1 MVRRVLRIVGWLIR
15 KTLYVTWVALMIATP
30 LVGFWLA
37 SSLAAFDNASQ
48 WIALA
53 VGLLLFP
60 IVPVGWEL
68 FSAWRRARRGATNK
82 PILTRLDRLVLRTLL
97 VNGAFLGA
105 MMWRAP
111 HTAFRA
117 LAVRGD
123 WMLDGHDGE
132 LASQA
137 RGVLL
142 SFADRFEHRVHDAG
156 DATTY
161 GTSTAPPPEPQPGA
175 TIYDLARPIQ
185 PKDPNGW
192 PLPAEPDALVTAI
205 PDSAQTSVAAVGKFF
220 AERISDK
227 RMLAKALHDYVV
239 LRLHY
244 DTPTSLLTGAALAT
258 RPSQQ
263 ADDVFAARTG
273 VCEGYARL
281 MQALGQAAGLE
292 MAYITGYIRD
302 AHRNAGAATTDDA
315 IKAALEGNLHAWNA
329 VKIDGQWLFV
339 DATWDDPASDD
350 GTQTLSETYLFT
362 PPRWFGLDHHPM
374 EDAWQLLPNPIGIG
388 DFSRQPLL
396 SPTIGELGLVLEEP
410 NRSQVT
416 ADNGAVHLEIG
427 NPFGAGV
434 VAQIVGGEACGDRA
448 HDVRVELACIVP
460 PGQHEIELF
469 GAKDAAAHTYQYVG
483 SIMVN
488 DR

>member
-1 MVRRVLRIVGWLIR
+1 MASRVFRVVWWILA
-15 KTLYVTWVALMIATP
+15 KTLYVAWVALMIATP

-37 SSLAAFDNASQ
+37 SSLVAFDNASQ
-48 WIALA
+48 WLALV

-68 FSAWRRARRGATNK
+68 FYVWRRARRGATNK

-111 HTAFRA
+111 QTAFRA

-137 RGVLL
+137 RRVLL
-142 SFADRFEHRVHDAG
+142 SFADRFDRRWHADG
-156 DATTY
+156 ATTY
-161 GTSTAPPPEPQPGA
+161 GTSTEPPPEPQPGQ
-175 TIYDLARPIQ
+175 TIFDLARPVQ

-192 PLPAEPDALVTAI
+192 PLVAEPDALVTAI
-205 PDSAQTSVAAVGKFF
+205 PDADQTSVESVGKFF
-220 AERISDK
+220 AARISDK
-227 RMLAKALHDYVV
+227 RVLAKALHDYVV

-244 DTPTSLLTGAALAT
+244 DTPTSLLTGEALAN
-258 RPSQQ
+258 RPSQK

-281 MQALGQAAGLE
+281 YKALGEAAGLE
-292 MAYITGYIRD
+292 MAYITGFIRD
-302 AHRNAGAATTDDA
+302 AHRNSGAAATDDA

-339 DATWDDPASDD
+339 DATWDDPVSDD
-350 GTQTLSETYLFT
+350 NSQTLTETYLFT
-362 PPRWFGLDHHPM
+362 PPRLFGLDHHPDQ
-374 EDAWQLLPNPIGIG
+374 DAWQLVPNPIGIG
-388 DFSRQPLL
+388 DFARQPLL
-396 SPTIGELGLVLEEP
+396 APTIGELGIVLEEP

-416 ADNGAVHLEIG
+416 ADNGAVHVVIG
-427 NPFGAGV
+427 NPFGSGV
-434 VAQIVGGEACGDRA
+434 AVRIAGGEACGERS
-448 HDVRVELACIVP
+448 HDTRVEVACIVP
-460 PGQHEIELF
+460 PGQHEIEIY
-469 GAKDAAAHTYQYVG
+469 GAKDPSSLSYQYVG
-483 SIMVN
+483 SILVN

>member
-1 MVRRVLRIVGWLIR
+1 MARRVFRIVRWLVV
-15 KTLYVTWVALMIATP
+15 KTLYVAWLALMIATP
-30 LVGFWLA
+30 LFGFWLA

-48 WIALA
+48 WLALA
-53 VGLLLFP
+53 IGLLLFP

-68 FSAWRRARRGATNK
+68 FYTWRRARRGETRK

-111 HTAFRA
+111 QTSFRA

-123 WMLDGHDGE
+123 WMLDGNDGE
-132 LASQA
+132 LATEA
-137 RGVLL
+137 RHVLL
-142 SFADRFEHRVHDAG
+142 SFADRFDHRWHDDSA
-156 DATTY
+156 ATY
-161 GTSTAPPPEPQPGA
+161 GTSTEPPPEPQPGE
-175 TIYDLARPIQ
+175 TIYDLARPVQ

-192 PLPAEPDALVTAI
+192 PLSAEPDAIVTAI

-227 RMLAKALHDYVV
+227 RMLVKALHDYVV

-244 DTPTSLLTGAALAT
+244 DVPTSELTGEALVN

-281 MQALGQAAGLE
+281 LKALGEAAGLE
-292 MAYITGYIRD
+292 MAYITGVIRD

-315 IKAALEGNLHAWNA
+315 IKAALDGNLHAWNA

-339 DATWDDPASDD
+339 DATWDDPVSDD
-350 GTQTLSETYLFT
+350 GSQKLTETYLFT
-362 PPRWFGLDHHPM
+362 PPRLFGLDHHPDQ
-374 EDAWQLLPNPIGIG
+374 DAWQLVPNPIGIG
-388 DFSRQPLL
+388 DFARQPLL
-396 SPTIGELGLVLEEP
+396 SPKIGELGMVLEEP

-416 ADNGAVHLEIG
+416 ADNGAVRLVIG
-427 NPFGAGV
+427 NPFGSGVTARVAG
-434 VAQIVGGEACGDRA
+434 GLPCGDRS
-448 HDVRVELACIVP
+448 HDARVEVACIVP
-460 PGQHEIELF
+460 PGQHEIELY
-469 GAKDAAAHTYQYVG
+469 GAKDPSSPSYEYVG